1 MHNAANIDQIMD
13 RASEALVQ
21 TRYFDTVDLCHD
33 ALTLA
38 WDNDDFDRFARTVL
52 PLLEARRQI
61 RQHACDAAVEGGIQ
75 RAAPDGAFSGTGLY
89 LVEGDALAAATLRA
103 AADRSRTPAFVIAA
117 DDLPPGTDAG
127 AITNA
132 PGEAGVRAFQDAAE
146 RIGDALIA
154 SAEGEPGE
162 RLRVETLWRR
172 LQRAPEHEKLHQR
185 LEEAARAIARA
196 APVN

>member
-1 MHNAANIDQIMD
+1 MHSAANIDQIMD

-61 RQHACDAAVEGGIQ
+61 RQHACDAA
-75 RAAPDGAFSGTGLY
+75 
-89 LVEGDALAAATLRA
+89 VEGDALAAATLRA